1 MNIPTFEPGVRTL
14 RGFGARALSSTCSP
28 SRCSSRCFSAGRR
41 LPKSCWPTYPSSLSM
56 TTPGPRLSVELSP
69 IRSRLEE
76 LHHGYRSFHDGEV
89 ATYIPELAVANP
101 D

>member
-1 MNIPTFEPGVRTL
+1 
-14 RGFGARALSSTCSP
+14 
-28 SRCSSRCFSAGRR
+28 
-41 LPKSCWPTYPSSLSM
+41 M